1 MMKGTVLAMM
11 ITTAISTGNVTATKT
26 NHLRLMTGNY
36 YDYMVIETVDGNEWL
51 LDEIEPGENQ
61 YMRYDEKCQNYVSIF
76 EDGELVQVVF
86 DTMGT
91 DDLTDDIILTVRS
104 ID

>member
-11 ITTAISTGNVTATKT
+11 ITTATCTSVTATKT
-26 NHLRLMTGNY
+26 NHISVMTGNY

-51 LDEIEPGENQ
+51 LDDSEPGENQ
-61 YMRYDEKCQNYVSIF
+61 YMRYDEKCQNYVSVF
-76 EDGELVQVVF
+76 HDGELVQAVF
-86 DTMGT
+86 DTLGT
-91 DDLTDDIILTVRS
+91 DDLTDDIILTVRR